1 MLKYRQFGIIS
12 ANLFG
17 NITENIYLCSVI
29 LDSSSGINAKTLDIN
44 AKSLDIKR
52 ENATGGTR
60 KNDEIINWVLSRIG
74 YNEYGSYGMYISR
87 YT

>member
-29 LDSSSGINAKTLDIN
+29 LDSTSGINAKTLDIN
-44 AKSLDIKR
+44 AKAFDI
-52 ENATGGTR
+52 NA
-60 KNDEIINWVLSRIG
+60 
-74 YNEYGSYGMYISR
+74 
-87 YT
+87 